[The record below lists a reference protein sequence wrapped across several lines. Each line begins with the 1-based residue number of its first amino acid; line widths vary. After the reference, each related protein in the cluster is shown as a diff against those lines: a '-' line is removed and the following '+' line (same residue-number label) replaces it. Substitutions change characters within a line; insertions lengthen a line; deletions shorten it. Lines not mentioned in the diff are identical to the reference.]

1 VYVNNLGEESEG
13 HLRAAYEATTSDCS
27 PSRTHMT
34 QRTSSEVDDGCRKLF
49 QDIASGRIV
58 DLIAGYQRAQRDY
71 LFVVGAKERR

>member
-1 VYVNNLGEESEG
+1 
-13 HLRAAYEATTSDCS
+13 
-27 PSRTHMT
+27 MT

-71 LFVVGAKERR
+71 LFVVGAKERRQKRMHHRPGRVRPETK